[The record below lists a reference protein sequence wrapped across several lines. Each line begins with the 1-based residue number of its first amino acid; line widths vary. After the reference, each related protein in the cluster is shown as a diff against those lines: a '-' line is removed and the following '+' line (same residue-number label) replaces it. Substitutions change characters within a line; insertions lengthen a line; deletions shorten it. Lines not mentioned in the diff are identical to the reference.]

1 MKKRLSGFAIII
13 LVLLIFAFPSLANE
27 NTDVYLSLQI
37 NNPVMTVNGVDMEVD
52 EGRGT
57 APLIIEGRTL
67 LPIRS
72 VIESFG
78 GVVSWNGETS
88 SVILEIGDDKVE
100 LIIGSKV
107 AYYNGGEYTLDVAP
121 QIINDRTM
129 LPVRFIAESF
139 GLGIAWEGDA
149 STVHIVRDVL
159 TIDEAERLE
168 SLVPDYSGD
177 AYAVIN
183 GNNPFFNDY
192 EFINAPFEYYSN
204 LDEHGR
210 CGVTLAS
217 LDDDLMPKE
226 ERKSISSVTPTGW
239 INAEYD
245 FISGGYLYNRCH
257 LIGFQ
262 LTGENANEE
271 NLITGTRYLNI
282 EGMLVFE
289 NQVADYVRD
298 TNGRVMYRVTP
309 VFCGN
314 DNVASGV
321 LMEAY
326 SLDDEEFKLCVFCYN
341 LQPGV
346 LIDYKT
352 GESRI
357 ISEGEDIYDFGNMEK
372 SEVDIIAEEVENL
385 VYRTANGKRYHVI
398 MTCGGSKSYGVS
410 LEDAVASGLT
420 PCDKCAK

>member
-262 LTGENANEE
+262 LTGENANER
-271 NLITGTRYLNI
+271 NLITGTRYMNI
-282 EGMLVFE
+282 DGMLDFE
-289 NQVADYVRD
+289 NLVADYIRKNSNHVL
-298 TNGRVMYRVTP
+298 YRVTP
-309 VFCGN
+309 VYEG
-314 DNVASGV
+314 DNLIAKG
-321 LMEAY
+321 LQMEAY
-326 SLDDEEFKLCVFCYN
+326 SVEDKGEGVCYN
-341 LQPGV
+341 VFVYNSQPGV
-346 LIDYKT
+346 EIDYST
-352 GESRI
+352 GESHLSNKAIQKSTKKPQKQPVKKIIGNKNSKTYHQESCSRLPKEQNRI
-357 ISEGEDIYDFGNMEK
+357 YFNSKEEAKAAGYDNP
-372 SEVDIIAEEVENL
+372 
-385 VYRTANGKRYHVI
+385 
-398 MTCGGSKSYGVS
+398 CGFCN
-410 LEDAVASGLT
+410 
-420 PCDKCAK
+420 P